1 MLRAPSV
8 RQAERGQELVSTG
21 VVATGRLFIDD
32 QILPGE
38 TVSRDLSIPL
48 PKNDAPLVLQWML
61 PALTRKPLSDSG
73 TPRLFAGQRLGWAYS
88 EKSAQVYPVL
98 CRVSDKNDN
107 CHEENDDVIESEIQ
121 RYDPRSVIFHRTLLI
136 ND

>member
-1 MLRAPSV
+1 
-8 RQAERGQELVSTG
+8 LVCTG

-38 TVSRDLSIPL
+38 TVSRDLSIAL

-88 EKSAQVYPVL
+88 EQRAEVYPVL
-98 CRVSDKNDN
+98 CKDSKETVK
-107 CHEENDDVIESEIQ
+107 CHEEVEEAFQKDIEQ
-121 RYDPRSVIFHRTLLI
+121 FDPRSVVFSKTLFI